1 MAVKTVLFDLDGT
14 ITDSGPG
21 IVNSV
26 AYTLNKYNF
35 PYENKKQLEVF
46 IGPPLAKQ
54 FEIFMGCSEK
64 ESYKAVEVYR
74 EYYSDKGIY
83 ENSVYDG
90 IEDMLKTLK
99 DDGYKVLV
107 ATSKPE
113 KMANIVIDYFNLRQ
127 YFDLIGGAM
136 MDGGRTDKKEVIE
149 YVLNNSGVTD
159 TDEVIM
165 VGDRKFDVIG
175 AHELGI
181 KCIGVLFGYGSK
193 EELIESGADYLACTA
208 KEVADI
214 IENL

>member
-1 MAVKTVLFDLDGT
+1 MAINTVLFDLDGT

-26 AYTLNKYNF
+26 AYTLDKYGF
-35 PYENKKQLEVF
+35 SYECKDELKEF

-54 FEIFMGCSEK
+54 FEIFMGCSEE
-64 ESYKAVEVYR
+64 ESIRAVDVYR
-74 EYYSDKGIY
+74 EYYSDKGIF

-90 IEDMLKTLK
+90 IIPMLKRLK
-99 DDGYKVLV
+99 DKGYKVLM

-113 KMANIVIDYFNLRQ
+113 RMAKIIAYHFDIEQ
-127 YFDLIGGAM
+127 YFDFIGGAH
-136 MDGGRTDKKEVIE
+136 MDGRRTDKKEVIE
-149 YVLNNSGVTD
+149 YVLKNGGVED
-159 TDEVIM
+159 TDSVIM

-193 EELIESGADYLACTA
+193 EELVESGADYLAGTA